1 MCVCFVVEDT
11 ESRQNLRSMFPDEP
25 MTSDAVETQQ
35 RLLLTEQEETLKKMA
50 KRKSEFSHRCSLV
63 ASLSPH
69 LTIMMATN
77 IWHLGS

>member
-1 MCVCFVVEDT
+1 MCVVAEDT

-50 KRKSEFSHRCSLV
+50 KRKSESSHRHSTL
-63 ASLSPH
+63 ASHHIS
-69 LTIMMATN
+69 
-77 IWHLGS
+77 SS